1 MNGAKNYDK
10 VNKKRIGTKIF
21 FWGGVALLMK
31 RKTII
36 LSVAAILLVGIT
48 LWYNAPI
55 DLMNLNHNDVMEIVV
70 FNGNSGNTTHITDKE
85 QIQHIIEN
93 LNDVEI
99 KKAKP
104 SVGYLGYSFKLT
116 VYLSDG
122 NEADDWNN
130 FIINSDYTIRKDP
143 FFYSV
148 TKGKIDYNYI
158 KNITE

>member
-1 MNGAKNYDK
+1 
-10 VNKKRIGTKIF
+10 
-21 FWGGVALLMK
+21 MK
-31 RKTII
+31 RKTVI
-36 LSVAAILLVGIT
+36 LTVAAILLVGIT

-158 KNITE
+158 MNITE